1 MWCGEYQYRSYTSA
15 YIGRDSLLPT
25 REDTGGARVV
35 LELTPPQV
43 NGKERD
49 GGEGAKVSL
58 VRHPHWRLSAQAY
71 VGYWWLHSS
80 RHFVIKASGLASF
93 WTRVAAIVPT
103 WYICMV
109 VVREV
114 GVRKRA
120 SKPKHEQMNHHSST
134 RTIQPEPARKK
145 SLQSCQQFANLHV
158 MKHKVSKVLLFQ
170 GYCTPRLPG
179 CSCQNHRAPPRKQ
192 CRRCSH
198 WTALHP
204 CTRLYSTMELA
215 LGPQAEP
222 QLQIEVQT
230 QVPWLTRVLRIKMK
244 NGPLTLARKNKNKHA
259 MGMHHVLVL
268 VNSGGWVKWEMICV
282 GVSTFQNYNGNLLGQ
297 PGGMQQRLKSSPREE
312 VEVFPI
318 LKKDNQ
324 HKRELLHA

>member
-145 SLQSCQQFANLHV
+145 SLQSCQQFTICMLWNTRFQKSCYSRVTVPRGCLVAAVKIIVLPQENNVAAALIEQLYIHARV
-158 MKHKVSKVLLFQ
+158 CIQRWNWRWVPKPSHSCKLKYKHR
-170 GYCTPRLPG
+170 Y
-179 CSCQNHRAPPRKQ
+179 H
-192 CRRCSH
+192 
-198 WTALHP
+198 
-204 CTRLYSTMELA
+204 
-215 LGPQAEP
+215 
-222 QLQIEVQT
+222 
-230 QVPWLTRVLRIKMK
+230 
-244 NGPLTLARKNKNKHA
+244 
-259 MGMHHVLVL
+259 
-268 VNSGGWVKWEMICV
+268 
-282 GVSTFQNYNGNLLGQ
+282 
-297 PGGMQQRLKSSPREE
+297 
-312 VEVFPI
+312 
-318 LKKDNQ
+318 D
-324 HKRELLHA
+324 